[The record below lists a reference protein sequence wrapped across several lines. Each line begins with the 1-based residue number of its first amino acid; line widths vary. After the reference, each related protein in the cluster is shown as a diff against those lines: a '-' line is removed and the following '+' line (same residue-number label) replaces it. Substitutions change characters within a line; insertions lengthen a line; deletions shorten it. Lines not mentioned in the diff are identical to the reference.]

1 MSNFSFFG
9 GGKKH
14 SGKSLRED
22 AGRALLAGDYTEALS
37 LFTRCHE
44 ETPDDLRIFAKVAEL
59 KEKTGDAHGAVAD
72 YSKIAHA
79 YTAEGYVVQ
88 AIAVSKLILRIDP
101 QQTAIQESLK
111 KLSGER
117 SGGADDF
124 LAGGQQDAASSD
136 KKHAGL
142 AKTPLLS
149 GMSGDQ
155 LESFIDSL
163 QLRNVDA
170 GEGIYTAGE
179 PGEHLYMIGMGKV
192 ALQATDV
199 RGNKKVFSHLKEG
212 DFFGER
218 SFMSRIKHTDEA
230 IAESECSILVI
241 DRATFDAWVEQ
252 HPDMRTTV
260 EDFYR
265 QRVLKRVLAI
275 TPIFEGVP
283 ADARMALVDKF
294 TLRTAEAGEVV
305 IREGDAGDSFYLI
318 RSGNVTLKVPGS
330 DDDQHLVVTLGEGEF
345 FGEVALLTGR
355 PRTTTVHA
363 KGAVELMELSRTDFE
378 VISAEYPSV
387 REVVQGYL
395 RKRAKK
401 TIDALRHNPKKT

>member
-1 MSNFSFFG
+1 MSSFSFFG

-14 SGKSLRED
+14 SGKTLRED
-22 AGRALLAGDYTEALS
+22 ASKALLAGDYVEALS
-37 LFTRCHE
+37 LYTRCHE
-44 ETPDDLRIFAKVAEL
+44 EAPDDLRIFAKVAEL

-72 YSKIAHA
+72 YTKIAHA
-79 YTAEGYVVQ
+79 YTAEGFVVQ

-117 SGGADDF
+117 GGGDDF
-124 LAGGQQDAASSD
+124 LDGGVQDTAPAD
-136 KKHAGL
+136 KMSAGL
-142 AKTPLLS
+142 ANTPLLS
-149 GMSGDQ
+149 GMSGEQ

-170 GEGIYTAGE
+170 GEGIYTEGE

-218 SFMSRIKHTDEA
+218 SFMSRIKHADEA

-283 ADARMALVDKF
+283 DDARMALVDKF
-294 TLRTAEAGEVV
+294 TLRTAEDGEVV
-305 IREGDAGDSFYLI
+305 IREGDAGDSCYLI

-330 DDDQHLVVTLGEGEF
+330 DDEQHLRVTLGEGEF

-355 PRTTTVHA
+355 PRTTTVYA

-378 VISAEYPSV
+378 AISAEYPSV
-387 REVVQGYL
+387 LEVVQDYL

-401 TIDALRHNPKKT
+401 TIDALRHNQKKP